1 MNSYKPTS
9 TFEQYRSNPKYEE
22 VIEMD
27 NTRFIENE
35 TFHQSVLIQEQD
47 DQLQSLYG
55 TARNIHDIATTMRDE
70 IDDQNMLLD
79 EFGEHTDRT
88 SSRLDYAMKKVK
100 YIIKANE

>member
-1 MNSYKPTS
+1 
-9 TFEQYRSNPKYEE
+9 
-22 VIEMD
+22 MD

-70 IDDQNMLLD
+70 IEDQNMLLD
-79 EFGEHTDRT
+79 EFGEHTDCT
-88 SSRLDYAMKKVK
+88 SNRLEHAMKKVK
-100 YIIKANE
+100 YIIKANEGAFSI